1 MTDSP
6 TLTDLEPRDLAA
18 VPDLEA
24 VDGADTEL
32 AIEPTVIEPTPADPT
47 PESAPP
53 PITPS
58 IQADK
63 IAAAVIGWLADIE
76 RLPELSTRLEAIQE
90 QTQAVYAEYS
100 AGIRE
105 VNKRFSDSLR
115 PLDAERKELET
126 QVATAEA
133 AKEQLSKI
141 AELIQEPVITTKG

>member
-1 MTDSP
+1 MTSP
-6 TLTDLEPRDLAA
+6 TLIDLEPIDLAA

-47 PESAPP
+47 PESALS

-58 IQADK
+58 IQADR

-76 RLPELSTRLEAIQE
+76 RLPELNTRLEAIQE
-90 QTQAVYAEYS
+90 KTQAVYAEYS
-100 AGIRE
+100 AGMTE

-115 PLDAERKELET
+115 PLDSERKELES